1 MVAALAAAL
10 SGCGG
15 AAPTTPGAS
24 APVVS
29 SQAAPQTSSP
39 SAAPKTLESAVA
51 VAQEMSDRAQSGD
64 FAGTWLLFSPT
75 LRTKITQ
82 ADYVK
87 LGKACGSSPLPV
99 KVVGVRM
106 EGDSTAIVRLTV
118 GDGLVQQARTMH
130 YIDGAWF
137 QEPAEQFA
145 EHLGKPIGALIAAMC
160 PSATK

>member
-1 MVAALAAAL
+1 MTLEAAA
-10 SGCGG
+10 
-15 AAPTTPGAS
+15 
-24 APVVS
+24 
-29 SQAAPQTSSP
+29 
-39 SAAPKTLESAVA
+39 A

-75 LRTKITQ
+75 LRQKISQ

-99 KVVGVRM
+99 KVIGVRM

-118 GDGLVQQARTMH
+118 GDGLLQQARTMH
-130 YIDGAWF
+130 YIDGAWY
-137 QEPAEQFA
+137 QEPSDQFA
-145 EHLGKPIGALIAAMC
+145 ENLGLPISDLIVAIC